1 MCGKIVPE
9 IPVGGIC
16 PLECFDAGDM
26 LELGE
31 DGKYRIKGYENCTWI
46 TYKIVAYD
54 NAGNNATK
62 DNNGYGYKYHVI
74 PEYPL
79 TMMLTMLIL
88 TTSIAT
94 ILLKKKGK
102 AKPQLP

>member
-1 MCGKIVPE
+1 MTELP
-9 IPVGGIC
+9 IPSGIWITYK
-16 PLECFDAGDM
+16 ATI
-26 LELGE
+26 
-31 DGKYRIKGYENCTWI
+31 RGYENCTWI

-62 DNNGYGYKYHVI
+62 DNGYGYKYHVI

>member
-1 MCGKIVPE
+1 MARPACKQRSTPSKMSQYG
-9 IPVGGIC
+9 
-16 PLECFDAGDM
+16 LM
-26 LELGE
+26 LQI
-31 DGKYRIKGYENCTWI
+31 IKGYENCTWV